1 MVYFE
6 MTAPELD
13 KTLKDIGKRLSKGD
27 VTEAEIVKLYR
38 RLCIPGEE
46 IADFPA
52 RIALRSA
59 QFGYFRWPWKIRNYY
74 RGKRVLD
81 VGCGQGTDGIGFVTL
96 GATTYCGV
104 DAGAKLD
111 IDKVKNKNVP
121 RVDGV
126 TQRTGLGWTP
136 NEIMAAFGGR
146 ISIVRGVTTDL
157 LAEHARQPDSPK
169 FGVVALHTVTEHLM
183 DLKGVLSEC
192 RALMEDDGNL
202 IFLHDNF
209 YSWKGHH
216 MIPKSVNDLDESN
229 PEHMQYADWN
239 HLIFDPPPGHYFTRA
254 LNKIRLDD
262 LRAVTA
268 QFFDIEIWDE
278 IVNDFGRLT
287 DEILARHPDYSRRD
301 LSVSNVFCVAR
312 PKAG

>member
-1 MVYFE
+1 
-6 MTAPELD
+6 MTTPKSD

-27 VTEAEIVKLYR
+27 VTETEIAKLYR
-38 RLCIPGEE
+38 NFCVSGEE
-46 IADFPA
+46 VADFPT

-74 RGKRVLD
+74 RGKHVLD
-81 VGCGQGTDGIGFVTL
+81 VGCGQGTDSIGFITL

-104 DAGAKLD
+104 DAGAKLNT
-111 IDKVKNKNVP
+111 DKVKNKNVP

-136 NEIMAAFGGR
+136 NEIMTAFKGR
-146 ISIVRGVTTDL
+146 IKILRGVTTDL
-157 LAEHARQPDSPK
+157 LAEQVKPGSKK
-169 FGVVALHTVTEHLM
+169 FGTITLHTVTEHLM
-183 DLKGVLSEC
+183 DLEGVFSEC
-192 RALMEDDGNL
+192 RALMEDDGRL

-216 MIPKSVNDLDESN
+216 MIPKSVKDLDESK

-239 HLIFDPPPGHYFTRA
+239 HLSFDPPPGHYFTRG

-278 IVNDFGRLT
+278 IENDFGRLT
-287 DEILARHPDYSRRD
+287 NEILARHSGYSRRE
-301 LSVSNVFCVAR
+301 LAVSNVFCVAR
-312 PKAG
+312 PKLIQ